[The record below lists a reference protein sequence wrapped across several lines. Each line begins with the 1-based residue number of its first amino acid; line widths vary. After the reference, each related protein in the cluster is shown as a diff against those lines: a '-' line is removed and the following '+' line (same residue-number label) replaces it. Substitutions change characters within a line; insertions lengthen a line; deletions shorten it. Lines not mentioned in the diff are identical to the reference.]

1 MSKFEAVFAV
11 LFASTMTALAY
22 QPAPV
27 VAPPPAFVKLANVA
41 LHDVDSLR
49 ADIVLPF
56 GVTLPDRSIRAQ
68 GFDGWEIDRT
78 RKTVTI
84 TDEELVKGKEARKQL
99 QSLIVA
105 SKGLYAVESDEKGVY
120 GRVSAFLYVQQADG
134 TMLSVAKWAEENG
147 HCRN

>member
-1 MSKFEAVFAV
+1 MRNTEAVIAV
-11 LFASTMTALAY
+11 LLASVVAYGAY
-22 QPAPV
+22 QPAPT

-99 QSLIVA
+99 QALIVA

-120 GRVSAFLYVQQADG
+120 GRVSAFLYVQTQDG
-134 TMLSVAKWAEENG
+134 SMLSVAKWAEENG
-147 HCRN
+147 HCRD